1 MIPAGYAGS
10 FESMTTIA
18 RYDGVADYYA
28 SGWGEDLTDPVTV
41 SLFDLVGDVAGQR
54 VLDVAC
60 GHGRISR
67 GLARKG
73 ASVVG
78 VDVSAAMLAKAEE
91 FEHQE
96 PLGIRYLRSD
106 AADPELLPGNEYD
119 AAVCSMGLSDI
130 DNLDGTLANLRRLL
144 RPGGTFAFCILHPCF
159 PGIEGV
165 SGAWPS
171 DGSYY
176 DERYWQADGALSTLR
191 QQVGANHR
199 TLSTYLNT
207 LHHHGFTLTRTAEPQ
222 PRIDPDSPRS
232 PMARFPVF
240 LVATFRASDRD
251 W

>member
-1 MIPAGYAGS
+1 
-10 FESMTTIA
+10 MTAIA

-41 SLFDLVGDVAGQR
+41 ALFDVLGDVAGQR

-67 GLARKG
+67 GLAHKG
-73 ASVVG
+73 ATVVG
-78 VDVSAAMLAKAEE
+78 VDLSAAMLAKAGEME
-91 FEHQE
+91 SNE
-96 PLGIRYLRSD
+96 PLGIRYLQSD
-106 AADPELLPGNEYD
+106 AADPELLPGELYD

-130 DNLDGTLANLRRLL
+130 DNLDGTLTNIRRLV
-144 RPGGTFAFCILHPCF
+144 RPGGVFAFAILHPCF

-171 DGSYY
+171 DGTYY
-176 DERYWQADGALSTLR
+176 DERYWQTDATLSVLR

-207 LHHHGFTLTRTAEPQ
+207 LHHHNFTLTQTTEPQ
-222 PRIDPDSPRS
+222 PRIAPDSPRA
-232 PMARFPVF
+232 PMTHYPVF
-240 LVATFRASDRD
+240 FVASFTNN
-251 W
+251 

>member
-1 MIPAGYAGS
+1 MS
-10 FESMTTIA
+10 A

-28 SGWGEDLTDPVTV
+28 TGWTDDLDDPVTAA
-41 SLFDLVGDVAGQR
+41 LFDVLGGVDGQR

-67 GLARKG
+67 GLARRG

-78 VDVSAAMLAKAEE
+78 VDLSPAMLGKACELE
-91 FEHQE
+91 DRE
-96 PLGIRYLRSD
+96 PLGIRYLHAD
-106 AADPELLPGNEYD
+106 AADPDLLRGETYD

-130 DNLDGTLANLRRLL
+130 DDLDGTVANVHRLL

-159 PGIEGV
+159 PGVEGV

-171 DGSYY
+171 DSTYY

-207 LHHHGFTLTRTAEPQ
+207 LHHHGLTLTRTAEPR
-222 PRIDPDSPRS
+222 PVIDPSSPKA
-232 PMARFPVF
+232 PAARYPFF
-240 LVATFRASDRD
+240 LVISCRAN
-251 W
+251 